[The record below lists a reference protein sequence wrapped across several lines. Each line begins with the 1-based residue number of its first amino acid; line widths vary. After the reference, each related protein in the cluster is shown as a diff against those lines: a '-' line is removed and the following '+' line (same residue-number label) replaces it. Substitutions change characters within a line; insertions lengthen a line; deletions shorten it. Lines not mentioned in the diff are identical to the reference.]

1 MGSLLGR
8 FGRGDESDMDMDY
21 LSRVLTRL
29 RPFVRDGA
37 IRRTRLERVLG
48 TLQTP
53 SDAIRPEVERLLT
66 KARIR
71 IDEDTVQPPAPIA
84 QPRPLAASAAP
95 QSGRSE
101 PKEAP
106 IVTPP
111 LPTAQRSEP
120 LDWSERQLAVK
131 AARERITADRY
142 VVNHASILL
151 NAQQEVG
158 LAILIRGRDG
168 LPLEQG
174 EFASLT
180 GEARQA
186 AECFFLHNQRLVHSL
201 AKKYPQTGMSYE
213 DVVQHGM
220 TGLVRAVELFDPEQG
235 NKFSTYATWWIR
247 QAITRGIANEARLIR
262 LPVYMVERLN
272 KVWAARTRVT
282 VCGDSPTLFQ
292 LARACEL
299 DEKEVL
305 ECLRLGPPDLP
316 SLDMK
321 IGNGEATLADVL
333 DEPDLD
339 QDPEHQVEYS
349 MLQDQIDTVLD
360 TLSEREAGV
369 ISMRFGLETGEQMT
383 LDEIGKVYG
392 VTRERIRQIEG
403 KTLKKLMHPSRSLV
417 LEPYFY
423 GGGRRPRPE
432 LATNQAADPDGEPV
446 PATA

>member
-1 MGSLLGR
+1 
-8 FGRGDESDMDMDY
+8 MDMGY
-21 LSRVLTRL
+21 LSRVLMRL
-29 RPFVRDGA
+29 RPFVRDGV

-48 TLQTP
+48 TLDAP
-53 SDAIRPEVERLLT
+53 SEAIRPEIERLLT

-71 IDEDTVQPPAPIA
+71 IDEDTVQVPVHVTPPAP
-84 QPRPLAASAAP
+84 AP
-95 QSGRSE
+95 DEPKRVELDEGSPVSPPVADPERSE
-101 PKEAP
+101 
-106 IVTPP
+106 
-111 LPTAQRSEP
+111 R
-120 LDWSERQLAVK
+120 LDWSDRQLAVK
-131 AARERITADRY
+131 AAWNRITADRY

-151 NAQQEVG
+151 TAQQEAG

-168 LPLEQG
+168 RPLEQG

-180 GEARQA
+180 GEARLA

-220 TGLVRAVELFDPEQG
+220 TGLVRAVELFDPDQG

-262 LPVYMVERLN
+262 LPVYMVEKLN
-272 KVWAARTRVT
+272 KVWATRARLMV
-282 VCGDSPTLFQ
+282 GGESPTLFQ

-299 DEKEVL
+299 DEKDVL

-316 SLDMK
+316 SIDMK
-321 IGNGEATLADVL
+321 IGDGEATLADVL
-333 DEPDLD
+333 DKPDPD
-339 QDPEHQVEYS
+339 QDPERQVEYIL
-349 MLQDQIDTVLD
+349 LQEQLRAVLD

-369 ISMRFGLETGEQMT
+369 ISMRFGFETGEQMT

-392 VTRERIRQIEG
+392 VTRERIRQIEA
-403 KTLKKLMHPSRSLV
+403 KTLKKLKHPSRSQV

-423 GGGRRPRPE
+423 GGGKRPRPKPS
-432 LATNQAADPDGEPV
+432 ADDAAADTEGEPV